1 MKRTSGF
8 SLVEVTLAVGIAGFC
23 LIAILGLL
31 PIGLKSNSVAI
42 EQTKAVSVIGGIAA
56 DLRNTPRSATK
67 SPRYQID
74 LPLAGLKTIYLTE
87 DGVAVAQAGDARYQ
101 VVISASAG
109 SSGRMATRL
118 NVKASWPAQAAP
130 ANAAGSVETFLAL
143 DRN

>member
-8 SLVEVTLAVGIAGFC
+8 SLVEVTLALGIAGFC
-23 LIAILGLL
+23 LIAVFGLL
-31 PIGLKSNSVAI
+31 PIGLKSNSMAI

-74 LPLAGLKTIYLTE
+74 LPLAGTKTIYLTE
-87 DGVAVAQAGDARYQ
+87 DGVAVAQAGDARYR
-101 VVISASAG
+101 VAISAPAG
-109 SSGRMATRL
+109 PSGRMATWL
-118 NVKASWPAQAAP
+118 DVKASWPAPAAP